1 MHHLLSNYT
10 LMFEAFQHKQ
20 AFMSVEERLSTQQEL
35 QRLEWH
41 ISNLIIEQNIDTT
54 NLPIPHK
61 LKLLVESKRQ
71 NLQKLEQIQQR
82 KEYSRESAFFNIS
95 QIETIETQNFA
106 QPITSFIEI
115 QNVNNIKKQQ
125 AFQQLQILSFTNL

>member
-10 LMFEAFQHKQ
+10 LMFEAFQQKQ
-20 AFMSVEERLSTQQEL
+20 AFMSVAERISIQQEL
-35 QRLEWH
+35 RRLEWH
-41 ISNLIIEQNIDTT
+41 ISNLIIEQNIDIT

-71 NLQKLEQIQQR
+71 NLQKLEQIHQR

-95 QIETIETQNFA
+95 QIETIETQHFG
-106 QPITSFIEI
+106 QPIMEFIDLNSLLGNTI
-115 QNVNNIKKQQ
+115 
-125 AFQQLQILSFTNL
+125 